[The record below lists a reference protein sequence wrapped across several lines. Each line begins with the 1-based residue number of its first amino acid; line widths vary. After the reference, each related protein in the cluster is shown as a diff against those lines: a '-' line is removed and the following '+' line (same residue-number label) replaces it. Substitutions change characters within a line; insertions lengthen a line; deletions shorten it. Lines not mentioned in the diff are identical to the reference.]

1 MLNSV
6 SNMIH
11 NLEKM
16 IGQSEIVNCKDEI
29 IETKIFTHK
38 MVSIILK
45 YMFLLLVDKL
55 LDINVDDMELEEPEY
70 DFQIT
75 ELEQD
80 ELDISKSMDK
90 NNQIQTKLIYDILVK
105 IEKDRVYLNKHTKT
119 YINKVIETKLE
130 SDKEANLRF
139 IQDLDKETW
148 NSLKNMISLGLDT
161 WKNLSN
167 KNRDLYIPPKEPSE
181 EDQIENT
188 YDEQQVF

>member
-6 SNMIH
+6 NNMIH

-80 ELDISKSMDK
+80 ELDISTICK
-90 NNQIQTKLIYDILVK
+90 
-105 IEKDRVYLNKHTKT
+105 
-119 YINKVIETKLE
+119 
-130 SDKEANLRF
+130 
-139 IQDLDKETW
+139 
-148 NSLKNMISLGLDT
+148 
-161 WKNLSN
+161 
-167 KNRDLYIPPKEPSE
+167 
-181 EDQIENT
+181 
-188 YDEQQVF
+188 